1 MACGMESQGE
11 GVEGVTGEKKGISVI
26 FSTIKN
32 VMVKTV
38 DTEVRLTTG
47 VQILILSLLN
57 RVTFKT
63 PNLSFNLICITGI
76 FATSIS

>member
-11 GVEGVTGEKKGISVI
+11 GVEGVIGGKKGISVI

-57 RVTFKT
+57 RVTQ
-63 PNLSFNLICITGI
+63 PLI
-76 FATSIS
+76 